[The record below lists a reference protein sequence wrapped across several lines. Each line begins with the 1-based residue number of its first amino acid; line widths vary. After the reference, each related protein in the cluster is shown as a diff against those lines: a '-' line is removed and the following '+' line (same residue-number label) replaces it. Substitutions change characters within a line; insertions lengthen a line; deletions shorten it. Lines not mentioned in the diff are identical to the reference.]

1 METRW
6 PFPRTESRAL
16 HWNCLDLL
24 NGTRFSSLPLLAP
37 SLIPTAFL
45 QISRF
50 PGFLV
55 QEKSCNPRA
64 LPRPIRRYVN
74 TACFFL
80 PFHPCENCDSM
91 EQSTPILEKRQT
103 AGNSELPPGTSRE
116 LFPPVSFR
124 LTPLTVG
131 TSEWTELDFPSAAVR
146 CSVYAEPEEI
156 HPECALEKAGV
167 GRALVRGEAVLSE
180 EGKEIVPSDSAQP
193 EALFHSATSHTG
205 GPPSRAGRG
214 GFPREWL

>member
-1 METRW
+1 MEGNRLLLIAFQLPVPKQDSGSMNTRW
-6 PFPRTESRAL
+6 PFPKAEPRSL
-16 HWNCLDLL
+16 HRNHSDLF

-37 SLIPTAFL
+37 SPIPTAFL

-64 LPRPIRRYVN
+64 LPRPIWRYVN

-80 PFHPCENCDSM
+80 PFHSCENCDSM

-103 AGNSELPPGTSRE
+103 TGNSELPPGTSRE

-124 LTPLTVG
+124 LG
-131 TSEWTELDFPSAAVR
+131 S
-146 CSVYAEPEEI
+146 
-156 HPECALEKAGV
+156 
-167 GRALVRGEAVLSE
+167 
-180 EGKEIVPSDSAQP
+180 
-193 EALFHSATSHTG
+193 
-205 GPPSRAGRG
+205 
-214 GFPREWL
+214 